1 LYQYEFSNTQN
12 IFMGFI
18 QTETPYYQ
26 PHPNA
31 AQFQSSSNIPT
42 DPDFTSFCADRTNG
56 TCNDAWAL
64 RILDTTNILCYG
76 AGLYSFFNDHST
88 TCSDVG
94 VEDCQTQIFGVDD
107 GGVQTSGSSNV
118 RMYNLNTVGSVAM
131 ITVGSEDIALQSDN
145 TGPFPET
152 VALFET

>member
-1 LYQYEFSNTQN
+1 
-12 IFMGFI
+12 MGFI

-31 AQFQSSSNIPT
+31 ARFQSALRIPS

-56 TCNDAWAL
+56 TCDDAWAL
-64 RILDTTNILCYG
+64 RILDTKNILCYG

-88 TCSDVG
+88 ACSDVG
-94 VEDCQTQIFGVDD
+94 VENCQTQIFGVDD
-107 GGVQTSGSSNV
+107 GGLRTSGSSNV
-118 RMYNLNTVGSVAM
+118 KLYNLNTVGSVAM
-131 ITVGSEDIALQSDN
+131 VTVGNTDVALQRDN

-152 VALFET
+152 IALFET